1 VTSSPADSAGAGARL
16 RILISGRVQ
25 GVAFRAYTQEE
36 ASGLALSGWV
46 RNLRDGRVEVLA
58 EGPRDALE
66 KLLAWCREGPAY
78 ANVTGVD
85 VEWQDP
91 RGDLGDFHIA
101 R

>member
-1 VTSSPADSAGAGARL
+1 MKPAREDSGGARARL
-16 RILISGRVQ
+16 RALISGRVQ

-36 ASGLALSGWV
+36 ARGLGLEGWV

-58 EGPRDALE
+58 EGPRVALE
-66 KLLAWCREGPAY
+66 KLLAWCREGPSY
-78 ANVTGVD
+78 ANVKD
-85 VEWQDP
+85 VEFEWDEP